1 MTNQEIDQRVLLI
14 KQFCSWAADA
24 LEQEHLGQ
32 QEIKRFLP
40 EECST
45 CAFIAKLREA
55 AEQ

>member
-1 MTNQEIDQRVLLI
+1 MTNLEMDQLVRFI
-14 KQFCSWAADA
+14 KQLCSWAADA

-55 AEQ
+55 AKQ